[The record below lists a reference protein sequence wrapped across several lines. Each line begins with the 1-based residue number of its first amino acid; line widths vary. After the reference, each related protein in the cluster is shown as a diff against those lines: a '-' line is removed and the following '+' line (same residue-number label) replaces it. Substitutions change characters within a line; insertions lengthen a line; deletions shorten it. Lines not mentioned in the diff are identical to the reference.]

1 MHNNEVH
8 QKSIGTIDATDD
20 FARFLRQE
28 GLRELPPLSR
38 APVQGPLKWA
48 FWGLRLYIVVML
60 MLVAIGFTRG
70 MH

>member
-1 MHNNEVH
+1 MQNNELH
-8 QKSIGTIDATDD
+8 QKSIGTIDVPDD

-38 APVQGPLKWA
+38 ARVRGPLKWA
-48 FWGLRLYIVVML
+48 FFGLRLYIAVML
-60 MLVAIGFTRG
+60 LLVAIGFTRG